1 MGLDPSTPPESG
13 PWQHVVMVTLEP
25 TIAQSTCENALRSLM
40 GYVFLQKYGADWI
53 ERVAT
58 EQQRELWAERA
69 KEEQKTR
76 QRRGVAETDWPGLTY
91 ANMYDLVAIAKTY
104 RSDLEPALKDAHPLL
119 VRMEKLRNTTAHSR
133 PLVTFER
140 ELLSGIAG
148 QIRNQVTLYMSSQD
162 PAGEIYPRIE
172 SAVDCFG
179 HRLTGWDGPIG
190 EIFEGKVTGAIVHPG
205 DRVQVT
211 VTGTD
216 AQDRPLEWELIT
228 PAGTHAAS
236 AVSASGTEAQ
246 LEWEVADADVGEA
259 VPIHIHM
266 RAKDAKYHRANGFDH
281 RAYFE
286 YIVRPPGS

>member
-1 MGLDPSTPPESG
+1 
-13 PWQHVVMVTLEP
+13 MVTLEP
-25 TIAQSTCENALRSLM
+25 SIAQSTCENALRSLM
-40 GYVFLQKYGADWI
+40 GYVFLQKYDADWI
-53 ERVAT
+53 ERVST

-69 KEEQKTR
+69 KAEQKTR
-76 QRRGVAETDWPGLTY
+76 ERRGVAETDGPGLTY
-91 ANMYDLVAIAKTY
+91 ANMYDLVKIAKTY
-104 RSDLEPALKDAHPLL
+104 WSDLEPALGDAYPLL

-133 PLVTFER
+133 PLVTFEQ

-148 QIRNQVTLYMSSQD
+148 QIRNQVTLYMSTRD

-190 EIFEGKVTGAIVHPG
+190 EIFEGKVTGAILRPG

-216 AQDRPLEWELIT
+216 GRDRPLEWELIT

-236 AVSASGTEAQ
+236 AISQAARKPNSNGRLRTLMWVRQLSSTFRCVPRGRSTSGPT
-246 LEWEVADADVGEA
+246 DSIT
-259 VPIHIHM
+259 VPTFNTSCGRRWDM
-266 RAKDAKYHRANGFDH
+266 T
-281 RAYFE
+281 
-286 YIVRPPGS
+286 

>member
-1 MGLDPSTPPESG
+1 M
-13 PWQHVVMVTLEP
+13 VMVTLEP
-25 TIAQSTCENALRSLM
+25 SIAQSTCENALRSLM
-40 GYVFLQKYGADWI
+40 GYVFLQKYDADWI
-53 ERVAT
+53 ERVST

-69 KEEQKTR
+69 KAEQKTR
-76 QRRGVAETDWPGLTY
+76 ERRGVAETDGPGLTY
-91 ANMYDLVAIAKTY
+91 ANMYDLVKIAKTY
-104 RSDLEPALKDAHPLL
+104 WSDLEPALGDAYPLL

-133 PLVTFER
+133 PLVTFEQ

-148 QIRNQVTLYMSSQD
+148 QIRNQVTLYMSTRD

-190 EIFEGKVTGAIVHPG
+190 EIFEGKVTGAILRPG

-216 AQDRPLEWELIT
+216 GRDRPLEWELIT

-236 AVSASGTEAQ
+236 AISASGTEAQ
-246 LEWEVADADVGEA
+246 LEWEVTDADVGEA
-259 VPIHIHM
+259 AVINIQM
-266 RAKDAKYHRANGFDH
+266 RAKGAKYQRANGFDH
-281 RAYFE
+281 RAYFQ
-286 YIVRPPGS
+286 YIVRPPVGHDLK